1 MTSST
6 ESRRAFLRGVLGTG
20 AAALA
25 VSACQLQVA
34 GAGAGEPGGVPYQA
48 GVVEPAEVVP
58 LRPGV
63 HYEAA
68 MPARVAAVRTLP
80 SARSMYEN

>member
-1 MTSST
+1 M
-6 ESRRAFLRGVLGTG
+6 
-20 AAALA
+20 A

-34 GAGAGEPGGVPYQA
+34 GAGEPAGGVPYQV

-63 HYEAA
+63 RYEAA
-68 MPARVAAVRTLP
+68 MPASVAAVRTLP

>member
-1 MTSST
+1 MATST
-6 ESRRAFLRGVLGTG
+6 IESRRAFLRGVLGTG

-34 GAGAGEPGGVPYQA
+34 GAGEPGGGVSYQA
-48 GVVEPAEVVP
+48 GVMEPAEIVP

-63 HYEAA
+63 RYEAA
-68 MPARVAAVRTLP
+68 MPASVPAVRQLA
-80 SARSMYEN
+80 SAGSIYEN